1 MDIKKMALLSLGAT
15 AAAIPAMGYA
25 LSIPFCIRSEK
36 VYFSNL
42 PSHLRGLKILHIAD
56 FHARHSQKKH
66 INIWP
71 YLQGLQFDM
80 AVFTGDII
88 LDGPEQLYP
97 HMADLKALAK
107 RVPTFY
113 VDGNHEKY
121 CCEEVAKMLEDAGLI
136 NLFNRSGNFVVRNS
150 AVSIV
155 GFREYGYLSKRNFS
169 DLEAMSG
176 DLVKSG
182 FYIILC
188 HQPQIFNLLDK
199 RVKSGLV
206 LVGHTHGGQLR
217 LPFMPTLYAPGQG
230 VLPKYG
236 DGWYESE
243 TNDQLKM
250 FISRGVG
257 ATHFS
262 LRMFNPPEVVVIELQ
277 KD

>member
-1 MDIKKMALLSLGAT
+1 MALLSLGAT

-36 VYFSNL
+36 VSFSNL
-42 PSHLRGLKILHIAD
+42 PNHLRGLKILHIAD

-88 LDGPEQLYP
+88 LDRAKQLHP
-97 HMADLKALAK
+97 HMSDLQALAK

-121 CCEEVAKMLEDAGLI
+121 CCNQVAKLLESAGVI
-136 NLFNRSGNFVVRNS
+136 NLLNRSNNFVVRNS
-150 AVSIV
+150 AVSVV
-155 GFREYGYLSKRNFS
+155 GFREYEYLSKRGFR
-169 DLEAMSG
+169 DLETMSVN
-176 DLVKSG
+176 LSKSD
-182 FYIILC
+182 FHIILC

-230 VLPKYG
+230 VFPKYG
-236 DGWYESE
+236 DGWYENE
-243 TNDQLKM
+243 TNNQLKM

-257 ATHFS
+257 ATHFP

>member
-1 MDIKKMALLSLGAT
+1 MDIKKMALMSLGAT
-15 AAAIPAMGYA
+15 AAAIPAIGYA

-36 VYFSNL
+36 VSFRNL

-71 YLQGLQFDM
+71 YLKGLQFDM

-88 LDGPEQLYP
+88 LDEPGQLYP
-97 HMADLKALAK
+97 HLKDLQALAK

-121 CCEEVAKMLEDAGLI
+121 CCDQVAKLLESIGVITL
-136 NLFNRSGNFVVRNS
+136 LNRSGNFVIKSS
-150 AVSIV
+150 AVPIV
-155 GFREYGYLSKRNFS
+155 GFREYGYLSKRYFA
-169 DLEAMSG
+169 DLESMS
-176 DLVKSG
+176 DDFAKSG
-182 FYIILC
+182 FHIILC

-230 VLPKYG
+230 AFPKYG
-236 DGWYESE
+236 DGWYTNESNE
-243 TNDQLKM
+243 QLKM

-257 ATHFS
+257 STHFP
-262 LRMFNPPEVVVIELQ
+262 LRMFNPPELVVIELL

>member
-1 MDIKKMALLSLGAT
+1 MDIKKAALLSLGAT
-15 AAAIPAMGYA
+15 AAVIPTLGYA

-36 VYFSNL
+36 ASFSNL
-42 PSHLRGLKILHIAD
+42 PNHLRGLKILHIAD

-71 YLQGLQFDM
+71 YLKGLQFDM

-88 LDGPEQLYP
+88 LDAPSQLYP
-97 HMADLKALAK
+97 HLEDLQALAS

-121 CCEEVAKMLEDAGLI
+121 CCDEVTKLLEGVGVI
-136 NLFNRSGNFVVRNS
+136 NLLNRIDNFVVRSS
-150 AVSIV
+150 AVSV
-155 GFREYGYLSKRNFS
+155 AGFREYGYLSKRYFKDVQPMLDDLNKSAFS
-169 DLEAMSG
+169 I
-176 DLVKSG
+176 V
-182 FYIILC
+182 LC

-199 RVKSGLV
+199 HVKSALV
-206 LVGHTHGGQLR
+206 LAGHTHGGQLR

-230 VLPKYG
+230 AFPKYG
-236 DGWYESE
+236 DGWYTSE
-243 TNDQLKM
+243 ANDQLKL